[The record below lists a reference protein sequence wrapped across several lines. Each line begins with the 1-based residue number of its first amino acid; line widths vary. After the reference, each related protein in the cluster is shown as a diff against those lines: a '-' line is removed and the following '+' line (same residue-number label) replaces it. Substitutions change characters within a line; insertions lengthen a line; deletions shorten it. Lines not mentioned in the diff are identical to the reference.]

1 MKNKLGSDK
10 VIVPMVSP
18 FKEDHSVDEGAIV
31 RICESF
37 VRSGVSVF
45 ALGTTGE
52 GDSMSAGQKET
63 LLKYV
68 VREAK
73 GKIKIYAG
81 LSGNSLYQSMEDAR
95 KYSDLGAEYLVAKL
109 PSYYPIDETQML
121 HYFGILADSMQ
132 RPLYLYN
139 IPSTTH
145 NSIPLPV
152 LEKLSY
158 HPQIAGTKDSERDL
172 TRLVESILLWGKRKD
187 FDLLIGWAVMSVY
200 GLIRGANGI
209 VPSTGNLTPDLY
221 TQMMESIRVGD
232 ETLALQLQERTNR
245 ISALYQQGMSLSQ
258 SIAALKVLMKIK
270 GLCSDEVLPPMQTMS
285 ETTENLYI
293 SDVSSEFKNLV
304 L

>member
-1 MKNKLGSDK
+1 MKNNLGSDK

-18 FKEDHSVDEGAIV
+18 FKEDYSIDEEAIV

-52 GDSMSAGQKET
+52 GDSMSASQKET
-63 LLKYV
+63 LLKCV

-81 LSGNSLYQSMEDAR
+81 LSGNCLFQSMEDAR
-95 KYSDLGAEYLVAKL
+95 RYTDLGAEYLVAKL

-121 HYFGILADSMQ
+121 RYFGILADSVQ
-132 RPLYLYN
+132 LPLYLYN

-145 NSIPLPV
+145 NSIPLEV

-158 HPQIAGTKDSERDL
+158 HPKIAGTKDSERDL
-172 TRLVESILLWGKRKD
+172 ARLVESIRLWGKRKD
-187 FDLLIGWAVMSVY
+187 FDLLIGWAAMSVY

-221 TQMMESIRVGD
+221 TQLMESVRVGD
-232 ETLALQLQERTNR
+232 ETLALQFQERTDR
-245 ISALYQQGMSLSQ
+245 ISALYQQGMNLSQ
-258 SIAALKVLMKIK
+258 SIAALKVLMKMK
-270 GLCSDEVLPPMQTMS
+270 GLCSGEVLPPIQTMY
-285 ETTENLYI
+285 EATENLFI
-293 SDVSSEFKNLV
+293 SEVSNEFKSLV